1 MLGLKET
8 RVDPEL
14 EPFLISPHC
23 TYRTDQ
29 PPYEG
34 DTVTGAHHQERA
46 TPIPKRGMSTH
57 GMVTKVK
64 AF

>member
-1 MLGLKET
+1 MEEQMLGLNET

-34 DTVTGAHHQERA
+34 DTVTGACNSHTKSRYVYA
-46 TPIPKRGMSTH
+46 RH
-57 GMVTKVK
+57 GH
-64 AF
+64 